1 MHFQMSNPMSSQ
13 IRFFAALAAG
23 NKKLEE
29 LEATGGITTVVGR
42 DELQRV
48 LGLLDVF
55 EFGFEIVL
63 P

>member
-1 MHFQMSNPMSSQ
+1 MVTAQLEA
-13 IRFFAALAAG
+13 FAALAAG

-29 LEATGGITTVVGR
+29 LEATGGITTVMGR